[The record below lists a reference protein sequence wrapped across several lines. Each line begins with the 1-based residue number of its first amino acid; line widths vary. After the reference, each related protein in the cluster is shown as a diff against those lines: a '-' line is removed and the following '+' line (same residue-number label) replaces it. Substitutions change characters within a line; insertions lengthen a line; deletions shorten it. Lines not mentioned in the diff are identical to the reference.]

1 MFFCFKVL
9 LNKREAR
16 ILLEERLSKVVNMY
30 TKGGQIII
38 IYIVYGNSVDE
49 EWGGTF
55 RTRDNLVC
63 YVKPMQMT

>member
-49 EWGGTF
+49 EW
-55 RTRDNLVC
+55 
-63 YVKPMQMT
+63 